1 MTFIVWYLDKSSVVK
16 RQYFSS
22 FSKFLYDEFPDFMRD
37 KVKDVCVLGAKTSVI
52 DMELVLSRYPNL
64 KNLTLDYVCFDDIL
78 FENCDTTLF
87 DKIRQV
93 RMGCYMLP
101 PEEEILNDDDLCA
114 KSIANIFCK
123 FKNLTIF
130 KFNGDPCSEICEEI
144 QLGFVTQHSLQKFSF
159 TSYEDDF
166 SDDFIPFL
174 IHSKKLNKV
183 KLWGRSYK
191 HDNLKVVADILDHIQ
206 DRNSKHNISLFD
218 LLKLKLE

>member
-1 MTFIVWYLDKSSVVK
+1 MTFIVWYLDAKSVVK

-37 KVKDVCVLGAKTSVI
+37 KVKDVCVLGAKASVI

-78 FENCDTTLF
+78 FENCDKLLF
-87 DKIRQV
+87 DKIRKV

-123 FKNLTIF
+123 FQNLVTF
-130 KFNGDPCSEICEEI
+130 KFNGNPCSEICEEI
-144 QLGFVTQHSLQKFSF
+144 LLGLTMCNSLRKFSF
-159 TSYEDDF
+159 TS
-166 SDDFIPFL
+166 
-174 IHSKKLNKV
+174 
-183 KLWGRSYK
+183 
-191 HDNLKVVADILDHIQ
+191 
-206 DRNSKHNISLFD
+206 
-218 LLKLKLE
+218 